1 MSRMSAIR
9 NVDRRLLVAGLA
21 FVTVSIGTASLA
33 GTATSAEPNAAASN
47 TAAPNPVAPTMPK
60 LVLPKSAD
68 VRLLDVDGKAG
79 VLPVGLVLGVLKVRG
94 DFYDVGRGELLAE
107 DVVAVDEAVDFFTR
121 EIARTPTPFAY
132 VSRARALVQRGA
144 HPEAVQ
150 SCRQALALAPDYA
163 PAHCVLGRALTK
175 LQQFYDALDAL
186 DRAAALDG
194 ASGFIYCTRAQ
205 THRAMNNPAA
215 ALADFERAIKLDDRL
230 VSAYFGRGSV
240 LAEFGDD
247 DAALRDFATVVSMYP
262 AYYYAL
268 NERANIWLR
277 REAWQQ
283 ACDDYTAA
291 LQFSNRAELRVNRA
305 TALRGLGRYVEA
317 VAECDAAIQL
327 DPQLKAAHRLRALL
341 LTEIG
346 KAEEAQPSLD
356 QTVQLPAVD
365 IRA

>member
-9 NVDRRLLVAGLA
+9 NFGCLLLVAGWSLSA
-21 FVTVSIGTASLA
+21 ASIA
-33 GTATSAEPNAAASN
+33 GAAAPSEPSV
-47 TAAPNPVAPTMPK
+47 AAPAMPK
-60 LVLPKSAD
+60 LVLPKSAE

-79 VLPVGLVLGVLKVRG
+79 ALPVGLVLGVLKVRG
-94 DFYDVGRGELLAE
+94 DFYDVGRGELLAG
-107 DVVAVDEAVDFFTR
+107 DVVTVDEAVEFFTS
-121 EIARTPTPFAY
+121 EIAQAPTPFAY

-144 HPEAVQ
+144 HQEAVH
-150 SCRQALALAPDYA
+150 SCRQALALDPDYA

-186 DRAAALDG
+186 DRAAVLDG
-194 ASGFIYCTRAQ
+194 KSGFVYCTRAQ

-215 ALADFERAIKLDDRL
+215 ALADFERAIQLDDRL

-247 DAALRDFATVVSMYP
+247 DAALLDFATVMAMYP

-277 REAWQQ
+277 REAWQK
-283 ACDDYTAA
+283 ALDDYTAA
-291 LQFSNRAELRVNRA
+291 LQFSNRAELRINRA
-305 TALRGLGRYVEA
+305 TALRGLGRYAEA

-327 DPQLKAAHRLRALL
+327 DPQLTTAHRLRALL

-346 KAEEAQPSLD
+346 KADETQPSLD